1 LILSKRKNFPRN
13 KTVHWIK
20 GHVPRFLSAAILL
33 VFAAPALA
41 HHSFP
46 AEFDRSRQGE
56 LKGTIVGVWF
66 KNPHARYRMEVTA
79 ADGTVTEWDI
89 QTTSVTSLRR
99 VGWGPDTLTVG
110 ETVRIWGDL
119 GHGDSKKLFMRG
131 MEKSDGSEHLPT
143 GPVRTKIE
151 SDRVIASAGKNYGY
165 AQVNPDHPFDIS
177 GPWHNGYKF
186 QLTVDDL
193 EPRPTP
199 FSAAGK
205 RVFEATE
212 SWRDDVLRCMPLGL
226 PRTFGSPYAMEI
238 VDAGS
243 HYLVVHE
250 QNNMPR
256 WIWMNGR
263 TPPHGLPASSMGFSV
278 GHWEEDLLVIETT
291 RLTAGT
297 LDGSLLP
304 MSGEDT
310 RIVEHWAFSD
320 DRLTMDRTMTIYD
333 PFYTRPLVRQRGSA
347 RRDALAVFEPAPCDP
362 DGYFRDLLE
371 TGRLEQHLQQ
381 W

>member
-1 LILSKRKNFPRN
+1 LTDRK
-13 KTVHWIK
+13 
-20 GHVPRFLSAAILL
+20 VPRFLAAIIWLAL
-33 VFAAPALA
+33 GVPALA

-56 LKGTIVGVWF
+56 LTGTIVGVWF
-66 KNPHARYRMEVTA
+66 KNPHARYRMKVTA
-79 ADGTVTEWDI
+79 GDGTVTEWDI

-99 VGWGPDTLTVG
+99 AGWGPETLTVG
-110 ETVRIWGDL
+110 ETVRVWGDL
-119 GHGDSKKLFMRG
+119 GHADSKKLFMRG
-131 MEKSDGSEHLPT
+131 MEKSDGSEHLPM
-143 GPVRTKIE
+143 GPVRTRVE
-151 SDRVIASAGKNYGY
+151 RDRVTASADKDYGY

-193 EPRPTP
+193 EPKPTP
-199 FSAAGK
+199 FSEEGK

-212 SWRDDVLRCMPLGL
+212 PWHDDVLRCMPLGL

-256 WIWMNGR
+256 WIWMNGGR
-263 TPPHGLPASSMGFSV
+263 KPPDGLPASSMGFSA
-278 GHWEEDLLVIETT
+278 GHWEDDVLVIETT
-291 RLTAGT
+291 GLTAGT

-304 MSGEDT
+304 MSGEGT
-310 RIVEHWAFSD
+310 RIVEHWTFSD
-320 DRLTMDRTMTIYD
+320 TIYD
-333 PFYTRPLVRQRGSA
+333 PYYTKPLVRRRGSA
-347 RRDALAVFEPAPCDP
+347 RRDALEVFEPAPCDP
-362 DGYFRDLLE
+362 DGYFRDLLD
-371 TGRLEQHLQQ
+371 TGRLEQHLEQ
-381 W
+381 

>member
-1 LILSKRKNFPRN
+1 MNRSRQKKFLHN
-13 KTVHWIK
+13 KTACWVK
-20 GHVPRFLSAAILL
+20 EQLPRSLPAVFSL
-33 VFAAPALA
+33 VFVAPALA

-46 AEFDRSRQGE
+46 SEFDRSQQGE
-56 LKGTIVGVWF
+56 LKGTIVAVWF
-66 KNPHARYRMEVTA
+66 KNPHARYRMEVTSD
-79 ADGTVTEWDI
+79 DGTVIEWDI

-99 VGWGPDTLTVG
+99 AGWGLDTLTVG

-119 GHGDSKKLFMRG
+119 GHGGSKKLFMRG

-143 GPVRTKIE
+143 GPVRT
-151 SDRVIASAGKNYGY
+151 RVERNRVMASADKTYGY
-165 AQVNPDHPFDIS
+165 AQVNPQHPFDIS
-177 GPWHNGYKF
+177 GPWHNGFKF

-193 EPRPTP
+193 EPKPTP
-199 FSAAGK
+199 FSDAGQ
-205 RVFEATE
+205 RAFDTTE
-212 SWRDDVLRCMPLGL
+212 SWHDDVLRCMPLGL

-263 TPPHGLPASSMGFSV
+263 TPPDDLPASSMGFSL
-278 GHWEEDLLVIETT
+278 GHWEDDVLVIETT
-291 RLTAGT
+291 GLIAGT

-310 RIVEHWAFSD
+310 RIVEQWAFSE

-333 PFYTRPLVRQRGSA
+333 SYYTKPLVRKRGSA
-347 RRDALAVFEPAPCDP
+347 RRDSLEVFEPAPCDP
-362 DGYFRDLLE
+362 DGFFRDLLE

-381 W
+381 

>member
-1 LILSKRKNFPRN
+1 LTDRK
-13 KTVHWIK
+13 
-20 GHVPRFLSAAILL
+20 VPRFLAAIIWLAL
-33 VFAAPALA
+33 GVPALA

-56 LKGTIVGVWF
+56 LTGTIVGVWF
-66 KNPHARYRMEVTA
+66 KNPHARYRMKVTA
-79 ADGTVTEWDI
+79 GDGTVTEWDI

-99 VGWGPDTLTVG
+99 AGWGPETLTVG
-110 ETVRIWGDL
+110 ETVRVWGDL
-119 GHGDSKKLFMRG
+119 GHADSKKLFMRG
-131 MEKSDGSEHLPT
+131 MEKSDGSEHLPM
-143 GPVRTKIE
+143 GPVRTRVE
-151 SDRVIASAGKNYGY
+151 RDRVTASADKDYGY

-193 EPRPTP
+193 EPKPTP
-199 FSAAGK
+199 FSEEGK

-212 SWRDDVLRCMPLGL
+212 PWHDDVLRCMPLGL

-263 TPPHGLPASSMGFSV
+263 KPPDGLPASSMGFSA
-278 GHWEEDLLVIETT
+278 GHWEDDVLVIETT
-291 RLTAGT
+291 GLTAGT

-304 MSGEDT
+304 MSGEGT
-310 RIVEHWAFSD
+310 RIVEHWTFSD

-333 PFYTRPLVRQRGSA
+333 PYYTKPLVRRRGSA
-347 RRDALAVFEPAPCDP
+347 RRDALEVFEPAPCDP
-362 DGYFRDLLE
+362 DGYFRDLLD
-371 TGRLEQHLQQ
+371 TGRLEQHLEQ
-381 W
+381 

>member
-1 LILSKRKNFPRN
+1 MNQSRRKKFLHS
-13 KTVHWIK
+13 KTVRLTNYK
-20 GHVPRFLSAAILL
+20 VLRLPAAIFLL
-33 VFAAPALA
+33 ALALAVSA

-56 LKGTIVGVWF
+56 LKGKIVSVWF
-66 KNPHARYRMEVTA
+66 KNPHARYRMEVTSD
-79 ADGTVTEWDI
+79 DGTVTEWDI
-89 QTTSVTSLRR
+89 QTTSVISLRR
-99 VGWGPDTLTVG
+99 AGWGPDTLIVD
-110 ETVRIWGDL
+110 ETVRVWGDL

-131 MEKSDGSEHLPT
+131 MEKSDGIEYLPT
-143 GPVRTKIE
+143 GPVRTRVE
-151 SDRVIASAGKNYGY
+151 RDRVIASADKDYSY

-186 QLTVDDL
+186 KLTVDDL
-193 EPRPTP
+193 EPKPTP
-199 FSAAGK
+199 FTAEGK

-212 SWRDDVLRCMPLGL
+212 SWHDDVLRCMPLGL

-243 HYLVVHE
+243 HYLVVFE
-250 QNNMPR
+250 QNNTPR

-263 TPPHGLPASSMGFSV
+263 TPPADLPASSMGFSIA
-278 GHWEEDLLVIETT
+278 HWDEDVLVIATT

-304 MSGEDT
+304 MSGENT
-310 RIVEHWAFSD
+310 RIVERWAFSE

-333 PFYTRPLVRQRGSA
+333 PYYTKPLVRQRGSA
-347 RRDALAVFEPAPCDP
+347 RRDSLEVFEPAPCDP

-371 TGRLEQHLQQ
+371 TGRLEQHLEQ
-381 W
+381 

>member
-1 LILSKRKNFPRN
+1 
-13 KTVHWIK
+13 
-20 GHVPRFLSAAILL
+20 LL
-33 VFAAPALA
+33 VFTASAHA

-46 AEFDRSRQGE
+46 AEFDRSSQGE
-56 LKGTIVGVWF
+56 LTGTIVEVWF
-66 KNPHARYRMEVTA
+66 KNPHARYRMAVTA

-110 ETVRIWGDL
+110 ETVRVWGDL

-131 MEKSDGSEHLPT
+131 LEKTDGSEYLPT
-143 GPVRTKIE
+143 GPVRTRVE
-151 SDRVIASAGKNYGY
+151 RDRVIASPDNVYSY
-165 AQVNPDHPFDIS
+165 AQVNPEHPFDIS

-186 QLTVDDL
+186 QLTVNDL
-193 EPRPTP
+193 EPKPTP
-199 FSAAGK
+199 FSAEGK

-212 SWRDDVLRCMPLGL
+212 SWHDHVLRCMPLGL
-226 PRTFGSPYAMEI
+226 PRTFGSPYAMQI

-263 TPPHGLPASSMGFSV
+263 ALPDGLPASSMGFSL
-278 GHWEEDLLVIETT
+278 GHWEDDVLVIETT
-291 RLTAGT
+291 NLTAGT

-304 MSGEDT
+304 MSGEGT

-333 PFYTRPLVRQRGSA
+333 PFYTKPLVRRRGSA
-347 RRDALAVFEPAPCDP
+347 RRDSLEVFEPAPCDP

-371 TGRLEQHLQQ
+371 TGRLGQHLGQ
-381 W
+381 